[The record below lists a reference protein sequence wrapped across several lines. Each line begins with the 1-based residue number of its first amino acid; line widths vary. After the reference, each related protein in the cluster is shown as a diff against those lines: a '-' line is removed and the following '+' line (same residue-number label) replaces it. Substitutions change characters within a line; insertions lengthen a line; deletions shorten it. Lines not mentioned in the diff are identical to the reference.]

1 MSESNLH
8 VVLNTFSFKSLQLC
22 TILSLHVD
30 DLLKLFYTCSDIYEE
45 FCNGNFAVS
54 KSANL
59 FFSIA
64 INQPHEQNNGVGS
77 AVRLLSQDRDA
88 GLWRLEIAGPEV
100 VWLLNNVKNFII
112 LVLK

>member
-1 MSESNLH
+1 MRNS
-8 VVLNTFSFKSLQLC
+8 VTGISLLVKVQ
-22 TILSLHVD
+22 I
-30 DLLKLFYTCSDIYEE
+30 F
-45 FCNGNFAVS
+45 
-54 KSANL
+54 

-100 VWLLNNVKNFII
+100 VWLLNNMKNFII